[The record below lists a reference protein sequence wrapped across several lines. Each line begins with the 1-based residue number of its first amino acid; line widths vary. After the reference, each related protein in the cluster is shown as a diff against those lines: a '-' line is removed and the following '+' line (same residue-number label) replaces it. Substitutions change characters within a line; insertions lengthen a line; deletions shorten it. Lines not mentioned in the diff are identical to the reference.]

1 MAFSLFN
8 MIKNV
13 TTTIASEKALDG
25 EVPIETP
32 AAVESQVIEN
42 IMDSVIELAV
52 EGNGMIANFDPQSDS
67 GNNIN
72 IDLLSR
78 DSLLVQENQKKFE
91 PVISTI
97 KLEVFKTPQ
106 TSKQLDDNVNNDA
119 GAVVTTKS
127 IIIDTTDQTSDEDVL
142 YQNLDDNIHVMIDED
157 VNGDVI
163 IQSIEAAEQPK
174 AEHQQNRPNF
184 TPAALFILM
193 LVSSFS
199 ILIAVELIMFR
210 YQGNHN
216 PDEVDVITTW
226 DTINGYMEI
235 LLQYFG
241 FQSPPPRE
249 TSMMEYANEVLN
261 DMLSYLSDVIYTQPT
276 PKAWYEDFLES
287 ALKFAGQI
295 MA

>member
-8 MIKNV
+8 MIKHV

-42 IMDSVIELAV
+42 IMDSVIELPV

-78 DSLLVQENQKKFE
+78 DSLLVQKNQKTLK

-97 KLEVFKTPQ
+97 KPVFETPH

-119 GAVVTTKS
+119 GAVITTKS
-127 IIIDTTDQTSDEDVL
+127 IIIDTTDQTSDEDAL
-142 YQNLDDNIHVMIDED
+142 YQNLDNNIHVMIDED
-157 VNGDVI
+157 VNNDVT

-210 YQGNHN
+210 CQGNHN

-226 DTINGYMEI
+226 DTVNGYMEI

-261 DMLSYLSDVIYTQPT
+261 DILSYLSDVIYTQPT
-276 PKAWYEDFLES
+276 PKAWYEEFLES